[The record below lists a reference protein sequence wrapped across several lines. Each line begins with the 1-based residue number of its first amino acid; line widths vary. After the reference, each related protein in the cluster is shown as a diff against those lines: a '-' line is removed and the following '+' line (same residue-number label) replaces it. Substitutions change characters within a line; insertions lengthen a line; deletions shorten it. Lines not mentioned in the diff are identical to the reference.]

1 MYTLI
6 RGVGGDVPIYIISAE
21 VAVKVLAS
29 VKSPGAGLQSSAGLV
44 QRISLCSCKRLP
56 GGEGQSS
63 ETSRVLPREEHG
75 YPDQA
80 LTLNHVP
87 VSPNEPSGGGARL

>member
-44 QRISLCSCKRLP
+44 QRISLCSCKRATWRGRSELRGVLCPPQGGTWVPRP
-56 GGEGQSS
+56 GFDS
-63 ETSRVLPREEHG
+63 EPR
-75 YPDQA
+75 PS
-80 LTLNHVP
+80 VP
-87 VSPNEPSGGGARL
+87 

>member
-1 MYTLI
+1 MSSHQELVYK
-6 RGVGGDVPIYIISAE
+6 A
-21 VAVKVLAS
+21 VLALCRES
-29 VKSPGAGLQSSAGLV
+29 PCVVVKG
-44 QRISLCSCKRLP
+44 LP
-56 GGEGQSS
+56 GGEGQGSEASS
-63 ETSRVLPREEHG
+63 VLPREEHG